1 MHPVMRDR
9 LEKALAGTPDQAVQ
23 RHLAECPECSAE
35 FEFMKEHAQAV
46 RLLRAPAELEPRAG
60 FYARVMERIEAE
72 GASIWDLFFESAFG
86 RRIAIASLALALL
99 VGVYLI
105 SAERSE
111 DAVVATSD
119 QAVEVLPGPALDL
132 SLQVQPPSSIPQV
145 QSVGL
150 GDIATPDQDSV
161 LVNLVTYREQ

>member
-9 LEKALAGTPDQAVQ
+9 LERALAGAPDEAVR
-23 RHLAECPECSAE
+23 RHLAECAECGAE
-35 FEFMKEHAQAV
+35 FEFMRDHAEAL
-46 RLLRAPAELEPRAG
+46 RLLRAPEEIEPRAG

-99 VGVYLI
+99 LGVYLI

-111 DAVVATSD
+111 GPVVATAD
-119 QAVEVLPGPALDL
+119 QSVEVMPSTDL
-132 SLQVQPPSSIPQV
+132 GGDIPQT

-150 GDIATPDQDSV
+150 GGIATPDQDSV

>member
-9 LEKALAGTPDQAVQ
+9 LEKALAGTPDEAAQ

-35 FEFMKEHAQAV
+35 FEFMKEHAEAL
-46 RLLRAPAELEPRAG
+46 RLLQAPVELEPRAG

-99 VGVYLI
+99 FGVYLI
-105 SAERSE
+105 SAERS
-111 DAVVATSD
+111 
-119 QAVEVLPGPALDL
+119 
-132 SLQVQPPSSIPQV
+132 
-145 QSVGL
+145 
-150 GDIATPDQDSV
+150 
-161 LVNLVTYREQ
+161 R

>member
-1 MHPVMRDR
+1 MHPVMRDQ
-9 LEKALAGTPDQAVQ
+9 LEKALAGTLDEAAE
-23 RHLAECPECSAE
+23 RHLVECADCRVE
-35 FEFMKEHAQAV
+35 FEFMKEHSHAL
-46 RLLRAPAELEPRAG
+46 RLLQAPADLEPRAG

-99 VGVYLI
+99 FGVYLV

-111 DAVVATSD
+111 DSVVASSD
-119 QAVEVLPGPALDL
+119 QAVEVMPADGLGPDL
-132 SLQVQPPSSIPQV
+132 GMDMPPQV

-150 GDIATPDQDSV
+150 GGMVTPDRDSV